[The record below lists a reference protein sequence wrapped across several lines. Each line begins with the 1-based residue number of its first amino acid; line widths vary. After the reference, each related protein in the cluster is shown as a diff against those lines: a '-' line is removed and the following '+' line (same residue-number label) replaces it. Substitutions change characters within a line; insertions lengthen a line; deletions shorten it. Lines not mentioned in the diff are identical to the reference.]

1 MPETIFSRRQALA
14 AGLAAS
20 VTPLSAQPKPV
31 KIGIIGLGGRARR
44 HLTALKPMSE
54 ARITALSDIQ
64 PDRME
69 DVNRG
74 IGGHA
79 TQYIDYRELIADKNV
94 EVVVIAAPNFLHA
107 PMALAAI
114 RAGKDVLVEKPIGIN
129 FEEAREL
136 AREAGRL
143 GRIVGVGMQRRYYSG
158 DKKISEIVASG
169 RIGKIQLISLNE
181 FRGDWNPRTWV
192 YTDPKTGNKA
202 PWRHLRETAG
212 SSLLEYSVHS
222 YAFIYSM
229 LMSPVVKVSATGAAV
244 KYPERTTRDVVA
256 VIADFKNA
264 ARLQHSYCG
273 FARGAKSD
281 MSIIGD
287 QGFLQWDRKTLLA
300 KYGEEKPVT
309 SPLPGRVA
317 GENAEREM
325 YKEFLEAVRTRKKH
339 RLNPAFAL
347 EPSKIAYAAD
357 ISIRENRIVTDKDFS

>member
-1 MPETIFSRRQALA
+1 M
-14 AGLAAS
+14 
-20 VTPLSAQPKPV
+20 
-31 KIGIIGLGGRARR
+31 
-44 HLTALKPMSE
+44 
-54 ARITALSDIQ
+54 
-64 PDRME
+64 
-69 DVNRG
+69 
-74 IGGHA
+74 
-79 TQYIDYRELIADKNV
+79 

-339 RLNPAFAL
+339 PLNPAFAL